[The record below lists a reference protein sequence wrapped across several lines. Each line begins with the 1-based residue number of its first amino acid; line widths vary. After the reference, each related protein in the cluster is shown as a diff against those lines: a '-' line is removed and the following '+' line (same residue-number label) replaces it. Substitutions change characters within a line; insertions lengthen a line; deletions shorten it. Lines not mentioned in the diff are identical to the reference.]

1 MYVLRSKNKQKTQHL
16 FDEFSYSFIYIY
28 IYIYIYP
35 RYLHSYAAAI
45 FGYLLGCLEHQP
57 YLDKVAGQE
66 VKVMISASFLYFL
79 MRY

>member
-1 MYVLRSKNKQKTQHL
+1 MYVLHSKNKQKTQHL
-16 FDEFSYSFIYIY
+16 TNFRILLYIYIY

-35 RYLHSYAAAI
+35 RYLHSNAVAI
-45 FGYLLGCLEHQP
+45 FGYLLGCLEHQH

-66 VKVMISASFLYFL
+66 VKVVILASFLYFL